1 MAYVTA
7 WLTAGG
13 VVLGLIVL
21 LWLLSLALRNSS
33 LVDIFWGT
41 GFVIVAWVAF
51 ALGGD
56 GYLPRQLLLAALV
69 TLWGLRLSLFILWR
83 NWGKPEDFRYAK
95 WRQESGPRWWW
106 VSFFKVFLLQGI
118 LLWIISAPL
127 VVAETAPLP
136 ASLGLLE
143 GLGVLVW
150 AYGFF
155 FEAVGDWQLARFKA
169 DPANRGKLM
178 DRGVWRYTRHPNYFG
193 DAAQWWSFYLIAAA
207 TGVGALTM
215 FSPLIMTFLLVRVSG
230 VGMLEKTLKD
240 SKPGY
245 REYMERT
252 SAFVPLPPR
261 RAG

>member
-1 MAYVTA
+1 M
-7 WLTAGG
+7 
-13 VVLGLIVL
+13 VL

-33 LVDIFWGT
+33 IVDIFWGT

-51 ALGGD
+51 ALGDD
-56 GYLPRQLLLAALV
+56 GYPPRKILLVALV
-69 TLWGLRLSLFILWR
+69 TLWGLRLSLYILWR

-95 WRQESGPRWWW
+95 WREESGPRWWW
-106 VSFFKVFLLQGI
+106 VSLFKVFLLQGI

-127 VVAETAPLP
+127 IVAERSPLP
-136 ASLGLLE
+136 AALGPLD

-155 FEAVGDWQLARFKA
+155 FEAVGDLQLARFKA

-178 DRGVWRYTRHPNYFG
+178 DRGVWRTTRHPNYFG
-193 DAAQWWSFYLIAAA
+193 DAAQWWAYYLIAAA
-207 TGVGALTM
+207 AGGAWTI

-240 SKPGY
+240 GKPGY

-252 SAFVPLPPR
+252 SAFVPWFPR
-261 RAG
+261 GSR